1 MRSEKREKTTHATT
15 FQLQL
20 FGTSSKPRQGKDAG
34 KLNRLA
40 RMF

>member
-15 FQLQL
+15 LQLQL
-20 FGTSSKPRQGKDAG
+20 FGSKPRQGKDAG

-40 RMF
+40 RTF